1 MFRINYSV
9 LFKLI
14 QFQGLTVA
22 ASLLSALAMSVP
34 LPDGVGLSHGGH
46 GGYQDNYQPDPFHFN
61 YGVHDDYH
69 HTDFSEQRSG
79 DAAGNIE
86 GEYTV
91 ALPDG
96 RIQHVVYHADGG
108 YGGTVMEVTYK
119 GEAHHPEAIHGG
131 HGGLV
136 GGHGGIVGGHGGLIG
151 RL

>member
-1 MFRINYSV
+1 MIA
-9 LFKLI
+9 
-14 QFQGLTVA
+14 LTVA
-22 ASLLSALAMSVP
+22 AASFLVGLTQSAPA
-34 LPDGVGLSHGGH
+34 PDGVVAHGH
-46 GGYQDNYQPDPFHFN
+46 GGYQESYQPQPFHFA

-79 DAAGNIE
+79 DGAGNIE

-119 GEAHHPEAIHGG
+119 GEAHHPEHLGPAVASHGG
-131 HGGLV
+131 HGGVL
-136 GGHGGIVGGHGGLIG
+136 G
-151 RL
+151 RF

>member
-1 MFRINYSV
+1 MI
-9 LFKLI
+9 
-14 QFQGLTVA
+14 GLTVA

-34 LPDGVGLSHGGH
+34 LPDGVGLGHGGHGGH

-108 YGGTVMEVTYK
+108 YGGTVMEVTYT

-131 HGGLV
+131 HGGHGGIIGGHGGLV
-136 GGHGGIVGGHGGLIG
+136 GGHSGLVGGHGGLIG